1 MAKNRNYP
9 QPRQASTT
17 IQPIESIE
25 SQQIAAQPSEESTI
39 MENPVPEIND
49 EPLPVIEAS
58 AEVVETP
65 AVEEVVEKSVAEEVA
80 AEEPV
85 VEEPVQVEGAIQD
98 LGTIDAS
105 SAEVDLLIPN
115 ESQEDMAVEEIEEL
129 LETAP
134 IPEVAVVNTTTI
146 ARELSEEE
154 AYIEKVRIDGT
165 TEQKRMLAAVETFV
179 QQLRPKSEMVPDK
192 ATRIQFEF
200 LQHLLWIIEKDYEIF
215 RGGWNLLLVYFAQ
228 YHGINNAASYT
239 ALSEFNTNR
248 YLFAWTK
255 GEERCAA
262 YCNLITL
269 LRATRNKNTR
279 KHDIKTVMLE
289 KVAPN
294 VISANG
300 LNNLKKF
307 YTV

>member
-1 MAKNRNYP
+1 M
-9 QPRQASTT
+9 
-17 IQPIESIE
+17 
-25 SQQIAAQPSEESTI
+25 
-39 MENPVPEIND
+39 
-49 EPLPVIEAS
+49 
-58 AEVVETP
+58 
-65 AVEEVVEKSVAEEVA
+65 
-80 AEEPV
+80 
-85 VEEPVQVEGAIQD
+85 
-98 LGTIDAS
+98 
-105 SAEVDLLIPN
+105 
-115 ESQEDMAVEEIEEL
+115 
-129 LETAP
+129 
-134 IPEVAVVNTTTI
+134 NTTTI